1 MPTGVENV
9 KLGACNVT
17 YGTTDLG
24 LTKGG
29 VSVAISTEKKSVTV
43 DQFGQTIMNDYIMSK
58 AGTVTVPM
66 AEHDLVKLAAVTPG
80 ATLVTDKTVA
90 TKKKLLINTGV
101 GTSLLSIAKEL
112 VLHPTNLP
120 AGDKS
125 EDVVVPLAT
134 PNGSISFA
142 YNAENERI
150 YNVEFTMYPDAA
162 TGLLCIMGDKTA
174 SAI

>member
-1 MPTGVENV
+1 MPTNVENV
-9 KLGACNVT
+9 KMGACNVT

-29 VSVAISTEKKSVTV
+29 VQVNISTEKKTITV
-43 DQFGQTIMNDYIMSK
+43 DQFGQTVMNEFIMGK
-58 AGTVTVPM
+58 AGTVSVPM
-66 AEHDLVKLAAVTPG
+66 AEYDLVKLAAVTPG
-80 ATLVTDKTVA
+80 AALVTDKTTA

-125 EDVVVPLAT
+125 EDVSVPLAAPT
-134 PNGSISFA
+134 GNISFA
-142 YNAENERI
+142 YNFENERV
-150 YNVEFTMYPDAA
+150 YNVEFVMYADAA
-162 TGLLCIMGDKTA
+162 TGLICVIGDKTA
-174 SAI
+174 SAV